1 MGKLDGKV
9 ALVVGA
15 GPNNGGTTAHFMA
28 REGAKVVV
36 NDIVPEAAEETA
48 EFLRS
53 RGYDAIAIPADASV
67 EDEVRDLVKQAED
80 HYGKIDIL
88 FNLAGQQFRWAV
100 WNVNLADWE
109 RQLRTF
115 LTSGMLTTKHVA
127 RSMIAKKVR
136 GSIIHVISDAG
147 LRGEPGNSGYS
158 AAKAGL
164 LRFCE
169 ASAMDLAQF
178 GIRVNSLAPC
188 AMEQNMYRAF
198 GAAGRQVRNRLAVTR
213 LDTIQSIPLG
223 RYCRSSDLASAAVF
237 LASDDASFITAVNIP
252 LDGGMLRAYAP
263 YRPWAHL
270 DLTQDKYRTL
280 VTQQQYGEP
289 DLPPFPVQDWEQ
301 TLDFVPPDISNV

>member
-1 MGKLDGKV
+1 
-9 ALVVGA
+9 
-15 GPNNGGTTAHFMA
+15 MA
-28 REGAKVVV
+28 REGAKIAV
-36 NDIVPEAAEETA
+36 NDIVPQVAEETA
-48 EFLRS
+48 QFLKS
-53 RGYDAIAIPADASV
+53 RGYDAIAIAGNASV
-67 EDEVRDLVKQAED
+67 EDDVKKLINQAED

-100 WNVNLADWE
+100 WDINLPDWD
-109 RQLRTF
+109 RQLRTY
-115 LTSGMLTTKHVA
+115 LTSGMLTTKYAA
-127 RSMIAKKVR
+127 RSMISKKVR

-164 LRFCE
+164 LRFSE
-169 ASAMDLAQF
+169 AAAMDLAQF
-178 GIRVNSLAPC
+178 GIRVNSLSPC
-188 AMEQNMYRAF
+188 AMEHNMFRAF
-198 GAAGRQVRNRLAVTR
+198 GAAGRQVRNRLQVTR
-213 LDTIQSIPLG
+213 LDTLQSIPLG
-223 RYCRSSDLASAAVF
+223 RYCRSSDLAAAAVF

-280 VTQQQYGEP
+280 VTPQKYGEP
-289 DLPPFPVQDWEQ
+289 ASAPFPVQDWEQ